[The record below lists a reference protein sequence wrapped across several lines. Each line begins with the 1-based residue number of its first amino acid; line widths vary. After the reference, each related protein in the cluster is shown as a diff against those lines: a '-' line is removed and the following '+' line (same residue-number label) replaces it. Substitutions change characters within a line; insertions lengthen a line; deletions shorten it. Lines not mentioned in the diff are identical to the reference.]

1 MSKDQMLLSLKKQ
14 EVTAAS
20 EEIFVLFEQ
29 TIAELEEE
37 LLLSKEENKRLE
49 KELFLSKEENKRL
62 QKLPKLPNAVS
73 QAPLRIHR
81 EDGMASE
88 CPICKSS
95 YRALSKHLQ
104 RNHNMRNADERRIIL
119 LMANGRTN
127 IRLHPCIIA
136 GCEYI
141 GTRLDRHLDKDHVEL
156 SREEMHVVVNKVKIQ
171 VAKRD
176 LRELRLTNPTVEIIS
191 SWDVDTV
198 DDEVLSQSPPLSPE
212 IECDNP
218 DCNEWRME
226 ANTMRA
232 QRDRYAAE
240 VKSLRCKLQQ
250 RIKHKRHRRE
260 QRAKDMHES
269 DEEDGEEQEPVY
281 LKKRPR
287 RESTKERQ
295 SKS

>member
-1 MSKDQMLLSLKKQ
+1 MSKVQMLLSLKKQ
-14 EVTAAS
+14 QVTAAS
-20 EEIFVLFEQ
+20 EEIFALFEQ
-29 TIAELEEE
+29 TIAELEE
-37 LLLSKEENKRLE
+37 
-49 KELFLSKEENKRL
+49 ELFLSKEENKRL
-62 QKLPKLPNAVS
+62 QKLPNAVS
-73 QAPLRIHR
+73 QPELRIHR

-95 YRALSKHLQ
+95 YHVLSKHLQ
-104 RNHNMRNADERRIIL
+104 RNHNVNNADERRIIL
-119 LMANGRTN
+119 LLANGRTN

-141 GTRLDRHLDKDHVEL
+141 GTRLDRHLHKDHVEL
-156 SREEMHVVVNKVKIQ
+156 SREEIHVVVNEVKIK
-171 VAKRD
+171 VAKRE
-176 LRELRLTNPTVEIIS
+176 LRELRLTNPTVGMIT

-198 DDEVLSQSPPLSPE
+198 GDEVLSQPPPLSPV

-218 DCNEWRME
+218 DCKKWRME

-232 QRDRYAAE
+232 QRDTYVAE
-240 VKSLRCKLQQ
+240 VKSLRGKLQQ

-269 DEEDGEEQEPVY
+269 DEEDGEEQERVY

-287 RESTKERQ
+287 TESTKKRQ